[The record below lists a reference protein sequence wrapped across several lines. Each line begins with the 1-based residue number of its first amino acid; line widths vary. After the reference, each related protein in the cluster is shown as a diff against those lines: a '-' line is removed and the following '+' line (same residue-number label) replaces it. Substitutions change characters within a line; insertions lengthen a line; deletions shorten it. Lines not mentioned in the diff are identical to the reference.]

1 MNIEIT
7 INGSMT
13 PDLQLQLSVGLND
26 DEENEVCISFVD
38 KEIDLYVN
46 FNQLKAAVEAIAAI
60 NIAGHVEIIPLS

>member
-38 KEIDLYVN
+38 KEIDLYIN
-46 FNQLKAAVEAIAAI
+46 FNQLKAAVEAIALLKA
-60 NIAGHVEIIPLS
+60 L

>member
-46 FNQLKAAVEAIAAI
+46 FNQLKAAVEAIALLKA
-60 NIAGHVEIIPLS
+60 L